1 MENKKTEID
10 IILPNYNS
18 SEFIE
23 LTIDSVIGQTQ
34 KNWNL
39 IIVDDCSDEKT
50 KKILNKYS
58 QNKDIQIVFLDKNK
72 GAAFCRNNAL
82 ELSKSEYVAFLDS
95 DDVWFPDK
103 LTKQINFMKKNNYNF
118 TYTNYTLNR
127 KDRYGLY
134 KNQWVRG
141 YDISNQNSIRPREK
155 YNFDIFIKDTSI
167 ATSTMMIK
175 GELARKYK
183 FTDTKICEDYFYKC
197 SILKEIG
204 YAYCLNES
212 DTLYRIRKDS
222 LQSNKLRNLYWIW
235 KINSK
240 FNKLNFFK
248 NLNSVISISL
258 KSLKKYGF
266 K

>member
-58 QNKDIQIVFLDKNK
+58 QNKNIQIVFLDKNK
-72 GAAFCRNNAL
+72 GAAFCRNHAL

-222 LQSNKLRNLYWIW
+222 LQSKKFRNLYWIW
-235 KINSK
+235 KINHRY
-240 FNKLNFFK
+240 NKLSFFQ
-248 NLNSVISISL
+248 NLSSLFNISL
-258 KSLKKYGF
+258 NSLKKYGY

>member
-1 MENKKTEID
+1 MSTKVD

-23 LTIDSVIGQTQ
+23 LTIHSVIGQTH

-58 QNKDIQIVFLDKNK
+58 QNQNIQIVFLDKNK
-72 GAAFCRNNAL
+72 GAAFCRNHAL

-103 LTKQINFMKKNNYNF
+103 LIKQINFMKKNNYDF
-118 TYTNYTLNR
+118 TYTNYTP
-127 KDRYGLY
+127 Y
-134 KNQWVRG
+134 KG
-141 YDISNQNSIRPREK
+141 EESIDISNQNSIRPKEK
-155 YNFDIFIKDTSI
+155 YNFESFIKDTSI

-204 YAYCLNES
+204 YAYCLSES
-212 DTLYRIRKDS
+212 FTLYRIRKNS
-222 LQSNKLRNLYWIW
+222 LQSNKFRNLYWIW
-235 KINSK
+235 KINRK
-240 FNKLNFFK
+240 FNKLNFFN

>member
-1 MENKKTEID
+1 MENKKTEVD

-23 LTIDSVIGQTQ
+23 QTIDSVIGQTH

-103 LTKQINFMKKNNYNF
+103 LIKQINFMKKNNYDF
-118 TYTNYTLNR
+118 TYTNYTP
-127 KDRYGLY
+127 Y
-134 KNQWVRG
+134 KGEENI
-141 YDISNQNSIRPREK
+141 DISNQNSIQPREK
-155 YNFDIFIKDTSI
+155 YNFDSFIKDTSI

-197 SILKEIG
+197 SILKAIG

-222 LQSNKLRNLYWIW
+222 LQSKKLRNLYWIW

-240 FNKLNFFK
+240 FNKLNFFN

>member
-1 MENKKTEID
+1 MENKKTEVD

-18 SEFIE
+18 SEFLE
-23 LTIDSVIGQTQ
+23 KTIDSVIAQTH

-50 KKILNKYS
+50 KKILNKCS
-58 QNKDIQIVFLDKNK
+58 QNKNIHIVFLDKNK
-72 GAAFCRNNAL
+72 GAAFCRNHAL
-82 ELSKSEYVAFLDS
+82 EISKSEYVAFLDS
-95 DDVWFPDK
+95 DDLWFPDK
-103 LTKQINFMKKNNYNF
+103 LIKQIIFMKQNHYDF
-118 TYTNYTLNR
+118 TYTNYTP
-127 KDRYGLY
+127 Y
-134 KNQWVRG
+134 KG
-141 YDISNQNSIRPREK
+141 EKSIDMSNQNSIKPKEK
-155 YNFDIFIKDTSI
+155 YNFESFIKDTSI

-175 GELARKYK
+175 GKLARKYK

-222 LQSNKLRNLYWIW
+222 LQSKKFRNLYWIW
-235 KINSK
+235 KINHRY
-240 FNKLNFFK
+240 NKLSFFQ
-248 NLNSVISISL
+248 NLSSLFNISL
-258 KSLKKYGF
+258 NSLKKYGY

>member
-1 MENKKTEID
+1 MNKKKLKVD

-23 LTIDSVIGQTQ
+23 TTIASVIGQTH

-58 QNKDIQIVFLDKNK
+58 QNKNIQIVFLEKNK
-72 GAAFCRNNAL
+72 GAAFCRNHAL

-103 LTKQINFMKKNNYNF
+103 LIKQINFMKKNNYDF
-118 TYTNYTLNR
+118 TYTNYTP
-127 KDRYGLY
+127 Y
-134 KNQWVRG
+134 KGEESIN
-141 YDISNQNSIRPREK
+141 ISNQNSIRPKEK
-155 YNFDIFIKDTSI
+155 YNFESFIKDTSI

-222 LQSNKLRNLYWIW
+222 LQSKKLRNLYWIW
-235 KINSK
+235 KINRK
-240 FNKLNFFK
+240 FNKLNFFN

-258 KSLKKYGF
+258 KSLKKYGY

>member
-1 MENKKTEID
+1 MENKKTEVD

-23 LTIDSVIGQTQ
+23 KTIDSVIGQTH

-58 QNKDIQIVFLDKNK
+58 QNKNIQIVFLDKNK
-72 GAAFCRNNAL
+72 GAAFCRNHAL

-103 LTKQINFMKKNNYNF
+103 LIKQINFMKKNNYNF
-118 TYTNYTLNR
+118 TYTNYTPY
-127 KDRYGLY
+127 KDERSI
-134 KNQWVRG
+134 
-141 YDISNQNSIRPREK
+141 DMSNQNSIRPRAK
-155 YNFDIFIKDTSI
+155 YNFENFIKDTSI

-197 SILKEIG
+197 SILKEIE

-212 DTLYRIRKDS
+212 YTLYRIRKDS
-222 LQSNKLRNLYWIW
+222 LQSKKLRNLYWIW

-240 FNKLNFFK
+240 FNKLNFFN

>member
-58 QNKDIQIVFLDKNK
+58 QNKNIQIVFLDKNK
-72 GAAFCRNNAL
+72 GAAFCRNHAL

-103 LTKQINFMKKNNYNF
+103 LTKQINFMKKNNYDF
-118 TYTNYTLNR
+118 TYTNYTP
-127 KDRYGLY
+127 Y
-134 KNQWVRG
+134 KGEENI
-141 YDISNQNSIRPREK
+141 DISNQNSIQPREK
-155 YNFDIFIKDTSI
+155 YNFDSFIKDTSI

-222 LQSNKLRNLYWIW
+222 LQSKKLRNLYWIW

-248 NLNSVISISL
+248 NLSSVISISL
-258 KSLKKYGF
+258 KSFKNYGF

>member
-1 MENKKTEID
+1 MENKKTEVD

-23 LTIDSVIGQTQ
+23 STIHSVINQIH

-50 KKILNKYS
+50 KKVLNKYS
-58 QNKDIQIVFLDKNK
+58 QNKNIQLVFLDKNK
-72 GAAFCRNNAL
+72 GAAFCRNHAL
-82 ELSKSEYVAFLDS
+82 ELSKSKYVAFLDS
-95 DDVWFPDK
+95 DDLWLRDK
-103 LTKQINFMKKNNYNF
+103 LIKQTNFMKKNNYDF
-118 TYTNYTLNR
+118 TYTNYIPFKSEINLDSPNLKTV
-127 KDRYGLY
+127 KP
-134 KNQWVRG
+134 K
-141 YDISNQNSIRPREK
+141 EK
-155 YNFDIFIKDTSI
+155 YNFESFIKDTSI

-175 GELARKYK
+175 GDLARKYK

-204 YAYCLNES
+204 YAYCLNEKS
-212 DTLYRIRKDS
+212 TAYRIRKDS
-222 LQSNKLRNLYWIW
+222 LQSRKLRNLYWIW
-235 KINSK
+235 KINRK
-240 FNKLNFFK
+240 FNKLNFFN
-248 NLNSVISISL
+248 NLSSIISISL

>member
-1 MENKKTEID
+1 MSKEESVD

-18 SEFIE
+18 AKYLE
-23 LTIDSVIGQTQ
+23 LTINSVISQIH
-34 KNWNL
+34 KNWKL

-50 KKILNKYS
+50 KKILNKYK
-58 QNKDIQIVFLDKNK
+58 QNKNIQIIFLDKNK
-72 GAAFCRNNAL
+72 GTAFCRNLAL
-82 ELSKSEYVAFLDS
+82 EISKAEYVAFLDS
-95 DDVWFPDK
+95 DDLWVKDK
-103 LTKQINFMKKNNYNF
+103 LIKQINFMKKNNYDF
-118 TYTNYTLNR
+118 TYTNYIPFKHETNI
-127 KDRYGLY
+127 DM
-134 KNQWVRG
+134 
-141 YDISNQNSIRPREK
+141 SNQKSIQPIKK
-155 YNFDIFIKDTSI
+155 YNFESFIKDTSI

-204 YAYCLNES
+204 YAYCLSES
-212 DTLYRIRKDS
+212 FTLYRIRKNS
-222 LQSNKLRNLYWIW
+222 LQSNKFRNLYWIW
-235 KINSK
+235 KINRK
-240 FNKLNFFK
+240 FNKLNFLN

>member
-1 MENKKTEID
+1 MENKKTEVD

-23 LTIDSVIGQTQ
+23 QTIDSVIGQTH

-58 QNKDIQIVFLDKNK
+58 QNKNIQIVFLEKNK
-72 GAAFCRNNAL
+72 GAAFCRNHAL

-103 LTKQINFMKKNNYNF
+103 LIKQINFMKKNNYDF
-118 TYTNYTLNR
+118 TYTNYTP
-127 KDRYGLY
+127 Y
-134 KNQWVRG
+134 KG
-141 YDISNQNSIRPREK
+141 EESIDMSNQNSIRPREN
-155 YNFDIFIKDTSI
+155 YNYDSFIKDTSI

-175 GELARKYK
+175 GELARQFK

-222 LQSNKLRNLYWIW
+222 LQSKKLRNLYWIW

-240 FNKLNFFK
+240 FNKLNFFN